1 MVKTNKKIGLGSLSI
16 LLWVFGILFS
26 FTFGNQGALGDR
38 LLEAIGLSA
47 WSNGDTG
54 IHYTILYSYL
64 FSLLCALCRLLRGSS
79 CHFLECQSITIS
91 LDHLHINVFVPP
103 SNRYISISF
112 NIFIIVQP
120 LSI

>member
-64 FSLLCALCRLLRGSS
+64 FFVPSLLLARQFRENLGAILGGRL
-79 CHFLECQSITIS
+79 S
-91 LDHLHINVFVPP
+91 LLMCVWLGIM
-103 SNRYISISF
+103 SLSF
-112 NIFIIVQP
+112 
-120 LSI
+120 